1 MLKSNQ
7 QFPFIL
13 MTQRWNDELIIYE
26 LKTNL
31 NIYSHFKWETDCK
44 MMSSSQICDFAVFF
58 HLCSRKTS
66 CYLVDFLSDDHWLMQ
81 KTQKHSPATTVQHIH
96 FCDIA

>member
-31 NIYSHFKWETDCK
+31 NLYSHFKWETDCK
-44 MMSSSQICDFAVFF
+44 MMSSSQICDFAVFSIYVAGRL
-58 HLCSRKTS
+58 H
-66 CYLVDFLSDDHWLMQ
+66 VIWL
-81 KTQKHSPATTVQHIH
+81 I
-96 FCDIA
+96 FCQTIID